1 MYYCTDKDMC
11 GGYLVQ
17 IKLDDINWEIFNEI

>member
-1 MYYCTDKDMC
+1 MYYCADKDMR